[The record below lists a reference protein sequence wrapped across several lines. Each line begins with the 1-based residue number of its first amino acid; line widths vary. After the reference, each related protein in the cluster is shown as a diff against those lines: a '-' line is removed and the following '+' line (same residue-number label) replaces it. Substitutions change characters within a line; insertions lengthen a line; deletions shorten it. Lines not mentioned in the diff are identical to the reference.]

1 KNALSTVQ
9 YVEFSIPSCNFG
21 QNKSVHVSEQLVP
34 FLSSYMPHLQKLR
47 LWRPDDFPLTSSKFG
62 FHNIKSNINI

>member
-47 LWRPDDFPLTSSKFG
+47 LWRPDDFPLTS
-62 FHNIKSNINI
+62 